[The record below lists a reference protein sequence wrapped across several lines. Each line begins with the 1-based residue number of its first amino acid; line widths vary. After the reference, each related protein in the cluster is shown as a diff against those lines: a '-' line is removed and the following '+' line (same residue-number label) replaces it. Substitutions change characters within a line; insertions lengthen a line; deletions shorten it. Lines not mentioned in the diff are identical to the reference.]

1 MDALGK
7 RILIWMLSLKDPN
20 MDALGNGILI
30 WMLSVMGS

>member
-7 RILIWMLSLKDPN
+7 RILIWMLSVKDPN